1 MFKKISSKIII
12 FYSLLILIV
21 TIFFLIY
28 FSNLIRDIHLNILER
43 EMSEKIDFITL
54 QLSDN
59 NKNSFQFKSAN
70 IDSRTQNLSRLINL
84 RITFVAMD
92 GEVYLDTSAE
102 PDRMDNHRYRVE
114 IMEAIEDGNG
124 DSIRY
129 SNTLKTHMLYYAEKH
144 GNVIIRLAKPL
155 YEIDTSVA
163 KTQRAIIITGAI
175 LLAIAL
181 MLNILISRYIT
192 RPITTA
198 IDFAD
203 NFANGDFS
211 SRIKN
216 YNDDEI
222 GQLQRSLNTLADN
235 LTAEINNMLMEQNKL
250 KTVIENNQDAIAVID
265 TDKNIVIAN
274 DSFKKLWGMGQPVE
288 SRIYFTIIRN
298 SSLNAKI
305 DYVLQVGSGT
315 FFEEN
320 INRSSYEVYLT
331 PIDEAETGEKAPSLH
346 GILLI
351 LHDITERKKIEIL
364 KTELVGNLSH
374 ELKTP
379 IAILKGYLETIRENL
394 NDPATC
400 RDFINNALYNLERQN
415 SIINDMLKLNMLET
429 TPFFSMEQVDV
440 GEVIENCVHILSPK
454 FSGRDITITK
464 NYTVSPPT
472 AVNANK
478 FLSEEIFFNL
488 IDNAINYNIEGG
500 SINISTSETRN
511 YFMISINDTGVGI
524 PESSLER
531 IFERFYRVDKSRS
544 RNSGGTGL
552 GLSIV
557 KHAADLLNWEV
568 TVSSTIKEGT
578 TFTVTIPYSQ
588 IAST

>member
-1 MFKKISSKIII
+1 MFKKISSRIII
-12 FYSLLILIV
+12 FYSLLILIL

-28 FSNLIRDIHLNILER
+28 FSNLIRDIHLDILER
-43 EMSEKIDFITL
+43 EMAEKIDFITL
-54 QLSDN
+54 QLSGNDN
-59 NKNSFQFKSAN
+59 DSFQFKSASF
-70 IDSRTQNLSRLINL
+70 DARTQELSNLINL

-92 GEVYLDTSAE
+92 GEVYVDTSAE

-114 IMEAIEDGNG
+114 IMEAMEEGYG

-163 KTQRAIIITGAI
+163 RTQRAIIITGAI

-181 MLNILISRYIT
+181 MLNIIISRYIT

-250 KTVIENNQDAIAVID
+250 KTIIENNQDSIAVID
-265 TDKNIVIAN
+265 TDKRIVIAN
-274 DSFKKLWGMGQPVE
+274 DAFKKLWGMGQPVE
-288 SRIYFTIIRN
+288 ERIYFTIIRN

-305 DYVLQVGSGT
+305 DYVLHKAAGS

-320 INRSSYEVYLT
+320 INGSSYEVYLT
-331 PIDEAETGEKAPSLH
+331 PISEANARKDTGSLQ

-351 LHDITERKKIEIL
+351 LHDITERKKIETL

-394 NDPATC
+394 NNPGTC
-400 RDFINNALYNLERQN
+400 RDFIQNALANLERQN

-429 TPFFSMEQVDV
+429 TPFFSMEKVDI
-440 GEVIENCVHILSPK
+440 GDVIENCIHILQPK
-454 FSGRDITITK
+454 SSAKDLTITA
-464 NYTVSPPT
+464 NFDVTPPT
-472 AVNANK
+472 GVNSNR

-488 IDNAINYNIEGG
+488 IDNAINYNAEGG
-500 SINISTSETRN
+500 SVYISTSETRN
-511 YFMISINDTGVGI
+511 YFIISINDTGIGI

-557 KHAADLLNWEV
+557 KHAAELLNWEV
-568 TVSSTIKEGT
+568 TVTSTVKEGT
-578 TFTVTIPYSQ
+578 TFTVAIPYSQ
-588 IAST
+588 VATT